1 MTTAEVART
10 LAAKSRYA
18 NYEVCDDVMALE
30 GDLASALR
38 ALAVTA
44 LEMVRAELLA
54 KTISVETER
63 WSDYTAEFS
72 DAVTASAL
80 NEVVNE
86 LQEKYRRGEA

>member
-10 LAAKSRYA
+10 LAAKSRHT
-18 NYEVCDDVMALE
+18 NYEVCDDVATLE

-44 LEMVRAELLA
+44 LEMARAELLA

-72 DAVTASAL
+72 DAVTASIL